1 MSTSYAQP
9 ISFKV
14 MYPAGLLPLSE
25 GRNGYVNTSGLSLKL
40 DDKNVI
46 VRPITSKGLAA
57 SSCRISV
64 PADRATLLALADQIR
79 EIAMGV

>member
-1 MSTSYAQP
+1 MSTTYAQP

-14 MYPAGLLPLSE
+14 MYPAGRVPMSE
-25 GRNGYVNTSGLSLKL
+25 GRNGYVNTTGLKLQL
-40 DDKNVI
+40 DDKNVVI
-46 VRPITSKGLAA
+46 RPITSKGIAA